1 MGVGYGS
8 EYSTKADE
16 RMATLPIGYCDGLH
30 KGLSNGVGVVLVR
43 GTRCPIRGKIS
54 SAMTSVSIEHLPDDV
69 QIGEEVVLIGKQLDE
84 YLSPDQ
90 VAWAAGTGHLDV
102 QASITAPV
110 LYEWGDE
117 DSPLRH
123 LRDTYHGQ

>member
-30 KGLSNGVGVVLVR
+30 KGLSNGVGVVLIR
-43 GTRCPIRGKIS
+43 GVKCPIRGKIS
-54 SAMTSVSIEHLPDDV
+54 SAMTSVSIMALPEDV
-69 QIGEEVVLIGKQLDE
+69 CIGEEAVLIGRQRND

-102 QASITAPV
+102 QSSI
-110 LYEWGDE
+110 
-117 DSPLRH
+117 S
-123 LRDTYHGQ
+123 